1 MTNCSLYQTLLH
13 VTNLQYCDL
22 GCFNGKFIL
31 SQFTHFCVE
40 QNLTQTSCPWSKNDK
55 FHVWWRDSTCVF
67 NEYNQA
73 KIIIQMWHYLSFWLL
88 CYVNDPTKQGI
99 IYCFMNLPINIYIK
113 CSGIF
118 HREFFAILNIL
129 CNILI
134 FILYYK
140 SWASSW
146 QPFGPALGP
155 SCLLDFVL
163 RAQRARRLCDP
174 RNDALDSEQTLVLL
188 LLLVVVVILLL
199 LLQKSVK
206 I

>member
-1 MTNCSLYQTLLH
+1 MYGGETQLVFSMNHRNSISLSPR
-13 VTNLQYCDL
+13 
-22 GCFNGKFIL
+22 KPPPPL
-31 SQFTHFCVE
+31 S
-40 QNLTQTSCPWSKNDK
+40 
-55 FHVWWRDSTCVF
+55 DSQ
-67 NEYNQA
+67 E
-73 KIIIQMWHYLSFWLL
+73 KIIIQTWHYLSFWLL

-99 IYCFMNLPINIYIK
+99 IYCFMNIPINIYIK

-146 QPFGPALGP
+146 QPFWLALGP

-174 RNDALDSEQTLVLL
+174 RNDALDSEKSNKNHPE
-188 LLLVVVVILLL
+188 I
-199 LLQKSVK
+199 QKNHPCPCPPRHRHRRSCCPCPLCWRV
-206 I
+206 

>member
-1 MTNCSLYQTLLH
+1 MKFVADISVEQKCPCGAILLMWIKIAPHTKYFCTTWHNCLSCGAILR
-13 VTNLQYCDL
+13 
-22 GCFNGKFIL
+22 CFDAKFVSIL

-40 QNLTQTSCPWSKNDK
+40 QNLTQTSCPWSTNDK

-163 RAQRARRLCDP
+163 RAQRAVWPTQRCIR
-174 RNDALDSEQTLVLL
+174 
-188 LLLVVVVILLL
+188 
-199 LLQKSVK
+199 
-206 I
+206 